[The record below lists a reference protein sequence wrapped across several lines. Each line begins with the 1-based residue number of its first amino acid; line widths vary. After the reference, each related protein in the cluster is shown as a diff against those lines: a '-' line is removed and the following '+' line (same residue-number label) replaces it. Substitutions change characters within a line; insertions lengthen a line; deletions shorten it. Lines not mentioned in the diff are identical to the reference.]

1 MSIKHNTKTLSRD
14 VEWFCHRFESKRY
27 SLSPWQRDDCWHH
40 EYKKKLIES
49 ILNGVDIPKIYIGQ
63 IIDTDIETIMD
74 GGHRTR
80 AISGFK
86 NNNFSITINGQEV
99 FFDRKIDQATRNT
112 RNLSND
118 EKKNF
123 LSFELTVT
131 TYNNITENDCRKI
144 FNILQ
149 NAEPMTVA
157 DVINSHQSN
166 LVDYLRNLSNEFMI
180 NNGEPLKDNVVKN
193 KILKNADN
201 SELLYQLT
209 SWFTIINPILNK
221 DDVEEEVA
229 MKYLE
234 KGLTRESKCLEYVR
248 NHTTPITNELKEH
261 FEGIIIYLMKY
272 SNINK
277 MSSTDI
283 NTLLHSKEWISE
295 FSEEKFNGFLDAVSK
310 YSTVKNKSNKKL
322 KEGKIDE
329 GKKLMEEA
337 EKLDRNY
344 KGNLSVWK
352 KSKSSGG
359 SNFTGMTKRKNIVE
373 EYCCDKPVQ
382 EQEQEQE
389 QEPDL
394 ES

>member
-14 VEWFCHRFESKRY
+14 VEWFCHQFESKRY
-27 SLSPWQRDDCWHH
+27 SLSRWQRDDCWSH

-49 ILNGVDIPKIYIGQ
+49 ILSGIDIPKIYIGQ

-99 FFDRKIDQATRNT
+99 FFDRQIDQATRNT

-157 DVINSHQSN
+157 DVINSHQSE
-166 LVDYLRNLSNEFMI
+166 LVNYLCIISREFMVDGALLRKLI
-180 NNGEPLKDNVVKN
+180 IEN
-193 KILKNADN
+193 KFLDNADN
-201 SELLYQLT
+201 SELLYQLA
-209 SWFTIINPILNK
+209 SWWTIINPQLEG
-221 DDVEEEVA
+221 DDDIEEEVA

-234 KGLTRESKCLEYVR
+234 KGKTRDSKCLSYVR

-272 SNINK
+272 SNIKK
-277 MSSTDI
+277 MTSTDI
-283 NTLLHSKEWISE
+283 NTLLHSNEWIEE

-310 YSTVKNKSNKKL
+310 YSAVKNKSNKKF
-322 KEGKIDE
+322 KEGNIDE
-329 GKKLMEEA
+329 GKKTYG
-337 EKLDRNY
+337 R
-344 KGNLSVWK
+344 S
-352 KSKSSGG
+352 
-359 SNFTGMTKRKNIVE
+359 R
-373 EYCCDKPVQ
+373 
-382 EQEQEQE
+382 
-389 QEPDL
+389 
-394 ES
+394 